1 MNDKIGELIKKFKE
15 PKIILAVG
23 AIGILLLLLPS
34 IFSKNYEKSSN
45 NKSDFNAEEY
55 RKDLEKDVKKIV
67 TEITGDKKATV
78 VITLQNGIKYSY
90 ADDIKDDTSISGG
103 ENSEESKRRESS
115 HITVKNASGDEKA
128 LIITE
133 NMPEVRGV
141 AVICTGGEDEYT
153 ADIIINSI
161 TATLNI
167 TSKRVYV
174 AGKHQN

>member
-1 MNDKIGELIKKFKE
+1 MNEKVMELLKKLRE
-15 PKIILAVG
+15 PKRILAVG

-34 IFSKNYEKSSN
+34 FFSKNYEKSSN
-45 NKSDFNAEEY
+45 SKDDFNAEEY
-55 RKDLEKDVKKIV
+55 RKELEKDVKKIV

-90 ADDIKDDTSISGG
+90 ADDIKDDTSVSGG

-128 LIITE
+128 LVVTE

-141 AVICTGGEDEYT
+141 AVICSGGEDEYT
-153 ADIIINSI
+153 AEIIINSI
-161 TATLNI
+161 TATLDI

-174 AGKHQN
+174 AGKYQY